1 MPSLKINKRLEK
13 LFYAKQQIIVLIG
26 GRGSGKS
33 IGVGDYLAFKMATE
47 GADIYCLREFQ
58 DSVSDSVHRVFADSI
73 QKRLCLDGWDVQE
86 NKIVGP
92 QGQRTVY
99 KGANR
104 NPDSMQSAQ
113 GYKYSWFEEAHRAS
127 QSSIDKLLPTILRNP
142 GAKCIFTAN
151 PQSSADPFSK
161 RFITPYLKQLERDGI
176 YEDDLHLVMVVNWR
190 DNPWW
195 NEEQERLRLWDYENL
210 PRSKYGWI
218 WEGKFNDH
226 VDNSI
231 IKSDWFDACIDAH
244 KLDRLKDSF
253 TPHGAVIAAHDPFD
267 DGKDAGGFAVRHG
280 SIIRAVKSKDKGEI
294 DECFDWAAAEAKIA
308 KADWFVWD
316 GDGMGTGL
324 KRQAS
329 LAFDGTRTAY
339 QMFKGGLSGKAQD
352 NADKIYQKEFGG
364 KETNPKTYSETF
376 KNNRAQ
382 YYTMLADR
390 VFNTYKAVTRGEYI
404 NPDEMISFD
413 SDGIEDLNTLRSQLC
428 RIPRIENPNGL
439 IQLMSKK
446 GMKDKL
452 ELDSPNE
459 ADAVMMTMFIPP
471 IKAKKKR
478 KALNYGKSALC

>member
-1 MPSLKINKRLEK
+1 MPKLKINKKLEK

-33 IGVGDYLAFKMATE
+33 IGVGDYLTFKMDTE
-47 GADIYCLREFQ
+47 DADIYCLREFQ

-73 QKRLCLDGWDVQE
+73 QKRLGLHGWDVQE

-92 QGQRTVY
+92 RGQRTVY

-161 RFITPYLKQLERDGI
+161 RFITPYLKELEKDGI

-195 NEEQERLRLWDYENL
+195 NDEQERLRIWDYENL
-210 PRSKYGWI
+210 PRSKYDWI

-244 KLDRLKDSF
+244 KLERLKDAF
-253 TPHGAVIAAHDPFD
+253 TPHGAIISAHDPFD

-280 SIIRAVKSKDKGEI
+280 SIIKCVKSKDKGEI
-294 DECFDWAAAEAKIA
+294 DEVFDWASAEAKIN

-329 LAFDGTRTAY
+329 LSFDGTRTQY

-352 NADKIYQKEFGG
+352 NSEKIYQKEFGG
-364 KETNPKTYSETF
+364 KNSNPKTYQETF

-390 VFNTYKAVTRGEYI
+390 VFNTYKAVVRGEYVD
-404 NPDEMISFD
+404 PDEMISFD
-413 SDGIEDLNTLRSQLC
+413 TDGIEDLNSLRSQLC
-428 RIPRIENPNGL
+428 RIPRIENPSGL

-446 GMKDKL
+446 EMKDKL

-471 IKAKKKR
+471 IKQKKKR
-478 KALNYGKSALC
+478 KELNYGRTSIV